1 MQFPQKLFAGLIYC
15 NKCTK
20 KMNIENQTLY
30 YEIVDS
36 FFPMESRNPKFEI
49 DNYLCFVKNQTL
61 CCCTK
66 ISRYYGK
73 CCIDAFLTTM
83 TRP

>member
-1 MQFPQKLFAGLIYC
+1 MQFPQKLFAGLIYF

-30 YEIVDS
+30 DEIVDS

-49 DNYLCFVKNQTL
+49 DNYLCLSK
-61 CCCTK
+61 TK
-66 ISRYYGK
+66 PFAVVQK
-73 CCIDAFLTTM
+73 FPDTTVNVVLM
-83 TRP
+83 LF